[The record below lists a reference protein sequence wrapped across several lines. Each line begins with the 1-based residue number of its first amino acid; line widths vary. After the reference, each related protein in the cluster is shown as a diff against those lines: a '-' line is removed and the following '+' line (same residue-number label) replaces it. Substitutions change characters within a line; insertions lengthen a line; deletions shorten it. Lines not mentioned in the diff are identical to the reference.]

1 MSDSDDEDSSSKK
14 EAYMTINDIP
24 VYFSEDW
31 NTGIGGGL
39 WSTGLA
45 MAKYFQHHANDVVNN
60 LKGLSR
66 VKFSQ
71 EPHVRGCSG
80 ISALELGSGNG
91 FLSVCLL
98 AVAAHQDIPL
108 KELVVTDLKDH
119 LELMAKTL
127 SANTHIID
135 DLRVI
140 QPEDEYGGTNE
151 GHSVE
156 WGELVE
162 SEHSLEVIVAEHRW
176 GEFPVKDSKADNYD
190 LNIQNKKYDF
200 IFGTDLAYRNSL
212 HQPLI
217 SSLLQFTHQNTI
229 CLIGVSMMDTQPR
242 FFDLL
247 SHAGFRYEKLAD
259 HLLEREFRGSNFGII
274 AIQRR

>member
-1 MSDSDDEDSSSKK
+1 MSDSDDGDSSINK
-14 EAYMTINDIP
+14 EAFLTINDVP

-66 VKFSQ
+66 IKFSQ
-71 EPHVRGCSG
+71 EPSSCSG

-98 AVAAHQDIPL
+98 ALAAHQDIPL
-108 KELVVTDLKDH
+108 KQLVVSDLKDH
-119 LELMAKTL
+119 LKLMVKTL
-127 SANTHIID
+127 RSNTHIID
-135 DLRVI
+135 DLIVI
-140 QPEDEYGGTNE
+140 QPEDEYGDTNE

-156 WGELVE
+156 RGELE

-176 GEFPVKDSKADNYD
+176 GEFPAKESTADNYD

-212 HQPLI
+212 HEPLI

-242 FFDLL
+242 FFDFLTK
-247 SHAGFRYEKLAD
+247 AGFRYEKLAD